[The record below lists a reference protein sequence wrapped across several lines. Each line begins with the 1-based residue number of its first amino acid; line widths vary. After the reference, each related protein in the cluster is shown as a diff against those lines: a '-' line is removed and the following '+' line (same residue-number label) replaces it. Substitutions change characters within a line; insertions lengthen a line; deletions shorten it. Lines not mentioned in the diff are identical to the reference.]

1 MAYIDLDLPTHPLF
15 LLAAMALA
23 GLLVA
28 FWVLVLGRVAGSLA
42 KRSENTLD
50 DDLARKLPLPLAV
63 LSGLIT
69 SGAILASL
77 SDQFDPDVI
86 HETRRILLIVFVIT
100 GAWGLLRVLRMGL
113 GRLAKRK
120 VRFQPAARV
129 TARVV
134 SVLLYAMAFLTIL
147 SEYGISITP
156 LLTGLGLAALA
167 IGLALQ
173 ETLANFFS
181 GIWIQTEQP
190 LAPGHYVRLEGQNV
204 EGFVERVGWRTT
216 RIRVLAGSLVVIP
229 NSKVAAA
236 TVTDFT
242 LPDAKMSVVMN
253 FRFPFDV
260 EPNRAM
266 ALLVEEAKEAAKTT
280 PGLLEDPAPF
290 ANATPGIGEYGIGY
304 SLIIKVR
311 GFVDQWNA
319 QTAVTTRVWAR
330 LQKEGIRLLYPT
342 RINLQADG
350 ADYAPSPVVKAPR
363 KPAKAP
369 EGRDPREIEA
379 EQAKQ
384 QIAAQMAV
392 EAAKG
397 KVHADV
403 AAEAERV
410 AQETSPAPQ
419 PALAAKE
426 PVVADKEKQPPPP
439 TKKEPGA
446 GSP

>member
-1 MAYIDLDLPTHPLF
+1 MALTDFSFPDHPLF
-15 LLAAMALA
+15 LLVTIALA
-23 GLLVA
+23 GALVGFYVLL
-28 FWVLVLGRVAGSLA
+28 LGRLAGSLA
-42 KRSENTLD
+42 KRSQNTLD
-50 DDLARKLPLPLAV
+50 DALAKRLPLPLAV
-63 LSGLIT
+63 LAGILMA
-69 SGAILASL
+69 GAILAVSSPGL
-77 SDQFDPDVI
+77 DADLERNVQ
-86 HETRRILLIVFVIT
+86 RILLIVFVLV
-100 GAWGLLRVLRMGL
+100 GAWGVIRVLRLFLDRL
-113 GRLAKRK
+113 GRNR
-120 VRFQPAARV
+120 VRFQPAVRV
-129 TARVV
+129 TGRLV
-134 SVLLYAMAFLTIL
+134 SVVLYSLAFLTIL

-156 LLTGLGLAALA
+156 MLTGLGLAALA

-181 GIWIQTEQP
+181 GIWIQTEQA

-204 EGFVERVGWRTT
+204 EGFVESVGWRTT

-253 FRFPFDV
+253 FRLPFDV
-260 EPNRAM
+260 DPNRAM
-266 ALLVEEAKEAAKTT
+266 AILVEEAKAAAKVT

-290 ANATPGIGEYGIGY
+290 ANATPGIGECGIGY

-330 LQKEGIRLLYPT
+330 LQKEDIRMLYPT

-350 ADYAPSPVVKAPR
+350 AEFAPNVMVKASR
-363 KPAKAP
+363 KHAKAP

-379 EQAKQ
+379 EQAQ
-384 QIAAQMAV
+384 QHIAAQMAH

-410 AQETSPAPQ
+410 AQGPGSASP
-419 PALAAKE
+419 
-426 PVVADKEKQPPPP
+426 
-439 TKKEPGA
+439 
-446 GSP
+446 

>member
-1 MAYIDLDLPTHPLF
+1 MAVTDLQLPGSPLLLLLFMGAAAALVCF
-15 LLAAMALA
+15 L
-23 GLLVA
+23 
-28 FWVLVLGRVAGSLA
+28 VLVLGRVAGSLA
-42 KRSENTLD
+42 KRTKTTLD
-50 DDLARKLPLPLAV
+50 DDLARKLPLPVAILA
-63 LSGLIT
+63 GIT
-69 SGAILASL
+69 TAGAILAAIADRL
-77 SDQFDPDVI
+77 DPDAVG
-86 HETRRILLIVFVIT
+86 HTQRILLIVFVAV
-100 GAWGLLRVLRMGL
+100 GAWATLRILRMGL
-113 GRLAKRK
+113 DRLAQRK

-129 TARVV
+129 TTRVV
-134 SVLLYAMAFLTIL
+134 SVLLYALAFLTIL

-242 LPDAKMSVVMN
+242 LPDPMMSVVMN

-260 EPNRAM
+260 DPNRAM
-266 ALLVEEAKEAAKTT
+266 AILVEEAKEAAKTT

-290 ANATPGIGEYGIGY
+290 ANATPGIGDFGIGY

-319 QTAVTTRVWAR
+319 QTAVTARVWSR
-330 LQKEGIRLLYPT
+330 MQKEGIRLLYPT

-350 ADYAPSPVVKAPR
+350 SDFAPNLVAKASR
-363 KPAKAP
+363 KPVKAP

-379 EQAKQ
+379 EAAQQ
-384 QIAAQMAV
+384 QIAARVAAD
-392 EAAKG
+392 AAKG

-410 AQETSPAPQ
+410 ARGAAPGPSETPAE
-419 PALAAKE
+419 ATE
-426 PVVADKEKQPPPP
+426 PPKPEARLPSRP
-439 TKKEPGA
+439 
-446 GSP
+446 

>member
-1 MAYIDLDLPTHPLF
+1 MAFTDVTLPSHPLF
-15 LLAAMALA
+15 LVGTMVLA
-23 GLLVA
+23 GVLVA
-28 FWVLVLGRVAGSLA
+28 VAVLVLGRLAGRLA
-42 KRSENTLD
+42 KRSKNTLD
-50 DDLARKLPLPLAV
+50 DDLARKLPLPLAI
-63 LSGLIT
+63 LSGIVT
-69 SGAILASL
+69 AGTTLATL
-77 SDQFDPDVI
+77 AERFDPEVV
-86 HETRRILLIVFVIT
+86 HQTQRILLIVSLIT
-100 GAWGLLRVLRMGL
+100 GAWGLLRILRMGL
-113 GRLAKRK
+113 ERLARRK

-129 TARVV
+129 TGRVV
-134 SVLLYAMAFLTIL
+134 SVLLYSLAFLTIL

-242 LPDAKMSVVMN
+242 LPDSKMSVVMN

-260 EPNRAM
+260 DPNRAM
-266 ALLVEEAKEAAKTT
+266 AILVEEAKEAAKTT

-290 ANATPGIGEYGIGY
+290 ANATPGIGDFGIGY

-311 GFVDQWNA
+311 EFVDQWNA
-319 QTAVTTRVWAR
+319 QTAVTTRVWTR
-330 LQKEGIRLLYPT
+330 MQKEGIRLLYPT

-350 ADYAPSPVVKAPR
+350 TEFAPNPVVKASR

-379 EQAKQ
+379 DAAKQ

-410 AQETSPAPQ
+410 AQGA
-419 PALAAKE
+419 
-426 PVVADKEKQPPPP
+426 PPPP
-439 TKKEPGA
+439 PGQPAQPTEPPKPEAQTKVQGSA
-446 GSP
+446 GP

>member
-1 MAYIDLDLPTHPLF
+1 MALSDFSLPDHPLL
-15 LLAAMALA
+15 LLATM
-23 GLLVA
+23 LVA
-28 FWVLVLGRVAGSLA
+28 GVLVGFCVLLLGRLAGSLA
-42 KRSENTLD
+42 KRSQSTLD
-50 DDLARKLPLPLAV
+50 DDVARRLPLPLAI
-63 LSGLIT
+63 LSGIVVAG
-69 SGAILASL
+69 SILAVSSTGL
-77 SDQFDPDVI
+77 DPPFERNVQ
-86 HETRRILLIVFVIT
+86 RFLLIIFVIV
-100 GAWGLLRVLRMGL
+100 GAWGLMRVLRL
-113 GRLAKRK
+113 ILDRIGRRK
-120 VRFQPAARV
+120 VRFQPAVRV
-129 TARVV
+129 TGRLV
-134 SVLLYAMAFLTIL
+134 SVLLYSLAFLTIL
-147 SEYGISITP
+147 AEYGISITP

-242 LPDAKMSVVMN
+242 LPDSKMSVVMN
-253 FRFPFDV
+253 FRLPFDV
-260 EPNRAM
+260 DPNRAM
-266 ALLVEEAKEAAKTT
+266 AILVEEAKEAAKVT

-342 RINLQADG
+342 RVNLQADG
-350 ADYAPSPVVKAPR
+350 ADFAPSPVVKTSR
-363 KPAKAP
+363 KPSKAP

-384 QIAAQMAV
+384 QIAAQMAI

-410 AQETSPAPQ
+410 AQGKEAPPAPAGQATSTAEKPPADQ
-419 PALAAKE
+419 PK
-426 PVVADKEKQPPPP
+426 
-439 TKKEPGA
+439 TA

>member
-1 MAYIDLDLPTHPLF
+1 MALTDFSFPDHPL
-15 LLAAMALA
+15 LLLSTMAAA
-23 GLLVA
+23 GVLVA
-28 FWVLVLGRVAGSLA
+28 FCVLILGRLGGSLA
-42 KRSENTLD
+42 KRSQSTLD
-50 DDLARKLPLPLAV
+50 DDLAKRLPLPLA
-63 LSGLIT
+63 
-69 SGAILASL
+69 ILAGIVTAGTILAVSSEGL
-77 SDQFDPDVI
+77 EPPFEQNVQ
-86 HETRRILLIVFVIT
+86 RILLIVFVLV
-100 GAWGLLRVLRMGL
+100 GAWGIMRVLRL
-113 GRLAKRK
+113 ILDRVGRRK
-120 VRFQPAARV
+120 VRFQPAVRV
-129 TARVV
+129 TGRLV
-134 SVLLYAMAFLTIL
+134 SVLLYSLAFLTIL

-173 ETLANFFS
+173 ETLSNFFS

-236 TVTDFT
+236 TVTDYT
-242 LPDAKMSVVMN
+242 LPDSKMSVVMN

-260 EPNRAM
+260 DPNRAM

-311 GFVDQWNA
+311 EFVDQWNA

-342 RINLQADG
+342 RVNLQADG
-350 ADYAPSPVVKAPR
+350 ADFAPSPIVKVSR

-384 QIAAQMAV
+384 QIAAQTAAD
-392 EAAKG
+392 AAKG

-410 AQETSPAPQ
+410 AQGKGPAPTE
-419 PALAAKE
+419 AATASPE
-426 PVVADKEKQPPPP
+426 GEKRPMDQ
-439 TKKEPGA
+439 TNVQGSA
-446 GSP
+446 GP